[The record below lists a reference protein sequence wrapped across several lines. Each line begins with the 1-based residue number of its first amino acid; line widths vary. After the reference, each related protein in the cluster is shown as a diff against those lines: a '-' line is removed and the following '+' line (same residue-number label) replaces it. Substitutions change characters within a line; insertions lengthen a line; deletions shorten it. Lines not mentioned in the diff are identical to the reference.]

1 MIDFFDRSKLRCLAE
16 EKGERERFFFE
27 ILEIDFAYFSRR
39 FFLDVEHFF
48 IVIYII

>member
-1 MIDFFDRSKLRCLAE
+1 MFGRRE
-16 EKGERERFFFE
+16 GGKGTFFFE